1 MNGTGANVLIKFTG
15 DTKDVDAKM
24 TGLNKTMGSVTKGF
38 IAGSIITKGLS
49 TAFNMVSTST
59 GNAIKRLDT
68 MNNFPKVMSNLGISA
83 KDSEEAIKKMSD
95 KLTGLPTSIDSAAA
109 SVQRFTSKN
118 GDVKK
123 STDLFLAMNNAIL
136 AGGAPAEQQA
146 TAMEQLSQAYAKGKP
161 DMMEW
166 RSIQSVMPAQLKQIA
181 TQMGYAG
188 GNADKLGEDLRNGKV
203 SMDDFMNAV
212 MDLNKNGGKGF
223 KSFEEQARNSTGG
236 IQTAIANMRT
246 AITRGLANAFDS
258 LDKALQNAGLGG
270 ISGVISNIGK
280 GFEKVLKSIVPLI
293 PPMVKFAQV
302 LIKLAPIWAPIVAGL
317 VAYQKA
323 MQLATKVTQLTQG
336 LSNLPGIFG
345 KIGSSAQNG
354 VSGIM
359 NFAKAHKGLSIGIG
373 LAGVAI
379 GGAIALYKKS
389 GGDANKMAKI
399 ITQKVNKIT
408 VTITQIAQKLPQI
421 ISQVLPKILNAIT
434 TALPLIINALVTA
447 LPIVI
452 NALVNALTTVIPI
465 LMNAVVQIVTMLANM
480 LPSLI
485 PVLINGA
492 LQLILAL
499 VKALPKIITS
509 LIKALPRIITS
520 IVTGLIKCIPQL
532 IQGAIQL
539 VLGIVKALPQ
549 IIKSLI
555 KQAPYIIKQLAIAL
569 VLAAVEL
576 VKTGVKLIKQLWNGF
591 KSWIGNFGTNVK
603 NFVKKIPGWLKSGL
617 TKIGEIGL
625 NIVKGI
631 GHGIT
636 NGYNW
641 IKNKIKEFVGNVTS
655 FIKKVFKIGSPSR
668 LMADEIGQWIP
679 KGIAVGI
686 TANTGAIH
694 KAMSNMQH
702 QMSDA
707 FGLSPTVTGTAST
720 HFSPE
725 VNVTVQ
731 NNMKTDP
738 LGQVVNSVKTFSGG
752 AKNDYNYGIGG

>member
-15 DTKDVDAKM
+15 DTKDVDSKM

-83 KDSEEAIKKMSD
+83 KESEEAIKTMSD

-188 GNADKLGEDLRNGKV
+188 GNADKLGEDLRSGKV

-317 VAYQKA
+317 IAYQKA
-323 MQLATKVTQLTQG
+323 MQLANKVTQLTQG

-359 NFAKAHKGLSIGIG
+359 NFAKAHKGLSIGLG
-373 LAGVAI
+373 LTAVAI

-434 TALPLIINALVTA
+434 TALPQIINALVTA

-509 LIKALPRIITS
+509 LIKALPKIITS
-520 IVTGLIKCIPQL
+520 IVTGLLKCIPQL

-569 VLAAVEL
+569 VSAGVQL
-576 VKTGVKLIKQLWNGF
+576 VSSGVKLIKSLWNGF
-591 KSWIGNFGTNVK
+591 KSWVGNFGTNVK

-617 TKIGEIGL
+617 TKIGDIGL

-631 GHGIT
+631 GRGIT
-636 NGYNW
+636 SGTQW
-641 IKNKIKEFVGNVTS
+641 IKSRIQEFVGNVKG
-655 FIKKVFKIGSPSR
+655 FLKKLFKIGSPSR

-702 QMSDA
+702 EMSDA